1 MQEKMGENSYDF
13 AGSAESNK
21 ESVVKSRPDH
31 VAKMHL
37 IHISERKQIAGSW
50 LFCRV

>member
-1 MQEKMGENSYDF
+1 MQEKIGENFYDF
-13 AGSAESNK
+13 AGDAESNK
-21 ESVVKSRPDH
+21 ESVVKSRRGH

-50 LFCRV
+50 LFCSV